1 MKRGFFISFEGP
13 EGSGKSSQCKR
24 LAASLRKAG
33 HSVVAVRDPGSTE
46 LGRALRRVLLH
57 SRQRLSPMA
66 EALLFFAGRVQ
77 LMNEQ
82 ILPALRKGKVVIT
95 DRFHDS
101 TIAYQGFGG
110 GLDVRWLDAT
120 GRAAVDNRLPDLTL
134 LLDLPVEAGFARL
147 KRTKD
152 RMERKALS
160 LHRRVRNGYL
170 ELARRNAKR
179 IVRLSAMGDER
190 AIAAEVLAA
199 VQRRLR
205 NPRGKG

>member
-1 MKRGFFISFEGP
+1 
-13 EGSGKSSQCKR
+13 
-24 LAASLRKAG
+24 
-33 HSVVAVRDPGSTE
+33 VVLVRDPGSTE

-57 SRQRLSPMA
+57 SRHRLSPMA

-77 LMNEQ
+77 LVEEK
-82 ILPALRKGKVVIT
+82 ILPALRAGKVVIT

-101 TIAYQGFGG
+101 TVAYQGFGG
-110 GLDVRWLDAT
+110 GLDVRWLDAA
-120 GRAAVDNRLPDLTL
+120 GRAAVDDHLPDLTF

-147 KRTKD
+147 KRSKD

-179 IVRLSAMGDER
+179 IVRLSAVGDER
-190 AIAAEVLAA
+190 AIAAKVLAA
-199 VQRRLR
+199 VERRLR
-205 NPRGKG
+205 KPRGKG